1 MDSHFRCLPT
11 WKGYSAVEGV
21 RDSPLATLTKAT
33 SITLI
38 NPQST
43 SEKEHQEIY
52 IMLFSHAQWESLQGG
67 DFAVSAAAMR
77 PGELGRSRK
86 YVLAEPPR
94 MIDADHLLG

>member
-1 MDSHFRCLPT
+1 MDSHFRCLQP
-11 WKGYSAVEGV
+11 G
-21 RDSPLATLTKAT
+21 RDTRQSRAFGIPPLATLTKAT

-67 DFAVSAAAMR
+67 DFAVSAAVVR
-77 PGELGRSRK
+77 PGELGRRRK